1 MWQDCAVADGG
12 MRRNAAIELS
22 HRRRRRWLS
31 LGVTGAGVTGAGV
44 TGVVAAGAIAG
55 ILTSG
60 SPGGGVAHTV
70 VTPAALGAYKWAPD
84 LEKNAGLSMLAT
96 SAAKTGGGQM
106 SDSRARTY
114 EKPALGGAAPQL
126 LEVIGGRL
134 PSTSPASSIIT
145 LIQKYP
151 SAHIVPAGPMGGSAA
166 CFEQTAG
173 TADSVAMCTWSDND
187 TFGIL
192 ASPTLNAA
200 DLANLMV
207 QDRPLIELVKK

>member
-12 MRRNAAIELS
+12 MRRNAAIGRS
-22 HRRRRRWLS
+22 RPRRRWLIF
-31 LGVTGAGVTGAGV
+31 GVAGAGVA
-44 TGVVAAGAIAG
+44 GVVAAGAIAG

-70 VTPAALGAYKWAPD
+70 VMPAALGAYRWAPD
-84 LEKNAGLSMLAT
+84 LEKNADLPVLAA
-96 SAAKTGGGQM
+96 SAAEMGGGQV
-106 SDSRARTY
+106 SGSRARTY
-114 EKPALGGAAPQL
+114 ERPAPAGAAPQL
-126 LEVIGGRL
+126 LDVIGGRL

-145 LIQKYP
+145 LIRKYP
-151 SAHIVPAGPMGGSAA
+151 SAHVVPAGPMGGSAA

-173 TADSVAMCTWSDND
+173 TADSVAMCAWSDDD

-192 ASPTLNAA
+192 VSPTLNAA

-207 QDRPLIELVKK
+207 QDRPMIELVKK